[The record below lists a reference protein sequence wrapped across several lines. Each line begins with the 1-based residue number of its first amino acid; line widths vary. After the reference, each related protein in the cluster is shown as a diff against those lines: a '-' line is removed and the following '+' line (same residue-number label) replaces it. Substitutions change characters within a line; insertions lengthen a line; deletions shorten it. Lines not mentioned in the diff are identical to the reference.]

1 MIRVAVIEDNYYTR
15 QAILRAIDWA
25 VLGCVVVGEAP
36 DGLEGE
42 RLIRR
47 ESPQIVVTDIRMPGY
62 SGIEM
67 VQNLSALP
75 SPPKVIAVTGYQ
87 SFAYAQSFLKLG
99 AVDYL
104 LKPLKTEE
112 LCEAVRR
119 AVGLIR
125 QEEEAKEELSS
136 LHTELSRSR
145 LSLRAQALS
154 ALLLDSSGKE
164 EELRLRLQKA
174 GIASAV
180 YAVAKLIVPGVPALE
195 GLLPALERGYSL
207 KICYLA
213 SERQLF
219 LWSERPVSPER
230 FCARALEA
238 MGSLRQKLGE
248 CQIGLSRPAKELRQ
262 ADGCCDRAK
271 GAAEALRLRGEAAVS
286 LAAAREEGELPE
298 APDIAGLCRSLLAPG
313 EPAALARTAV
323 GGIVESTG
331 SIYAMQNCLIQ
342 LCQALLRE
350 RPDKDKEL
358 PRQVIRKIRDLS
370 SAGEAAQ
377 FLEEFL
383 APLRER
389 EQYEECSPLVR
400 AALSYIGSH
409 YQEEITLQT
418 LADTF
423 FLAPAYLSTL
433 IKRQTGKGFVDL
445 LTGVRI
451 ERAKELLRDVRLQVQ
466 QVSGLVGYRD
476 YAYFYQVFKKQTG
489 LSPKEYRQQNC

>member
-25 VLGCVVVGEAP
+25 ALGCVVVGEAP

-47 ESPQIVVTDIRMPGY
+47 ENPQIVVTAIRMPGY

-145 LSLRAQALS
+145 LSLRAQALF

-174 GIASAV
+174 GVAPAV
-180 YAVAKLIVPGVPALE
+180 YAVAKLIIPGVPALE
-195 GLLPALERGYSL
+195 GLLPAL
-207 KICYLA
+207 
-213 SERQLF
+213 
-219 LWSERPVSPER
+219 
-230 FCARALEA
+230 
-238 MGSLRQKLGE
+238 
-248 CQIGLSRPAKELRQ
+248 
-262 ADGCCDRAK
+262 
-271 GAAEALRLRGEAAVS
+271 
-286 LAAAREEGELPE
+286 
-298 APDIAGLCRSLLAPG
+298 
-313 EPAALARTAV
+313 
-323 GGIVESTG
+323 
-331 SIYAMQNCLIQ
+331 
-342 LCQALLRE
+342 
-350 RPDKDKEL
+350 
-358 PRQVIRKIRDLS
+358 
-370 SAGEAAQ
+370 
-377 FLEEFL
+377 
-383 APLRER
+383 
-389 EQYEECSPLVR
+389 
-400 AALSYIGSH
+400 
-409 YQEEITLQT
+409 
-418 LADTF
+418 
-423 FLAPAYLSTL
+423 
-433 IKRQTGKGFVDL
+433 
-445 LTGVRI
+445 
-451 ERAKELLRDVRLQVQ
+451 
-466 QVSGLVGYRD
+466 
-476 YAYFYQVFKKQTG
+476 
-489 LSPKEYRQQNC
+489 